1 MRRENYNNEV
11 KKVTEIVDLVGKYI
25 DVVVKKSS
33 FKKYKCSDEIF

>member
-25 DVVVKKSS
+25 DVVVQKSS
-33 FKKYKCSDEIF
+33 KRNYKNSGEIL